1 MMNKRLYTLA
11 ITAAIAIGTMST
23 SLLAQPGHKQR
34 PRAAAAG
41 LAAQIPTEVLES
53 ICSLTPQQKE
63 KVQAIHTKLTEELR
77 SLRPARGA
85 SADSGAAEKRRTL
98 VRQANAD
105 LANVLTQEQK
115 DALRKAAPVLL
126 ELRALNIPVK
136 AYPELKLTADQEKRI
151 HAIVQGVREKVKA
164 LPESERR
171 AKARELMSAARTE
184 VEAVMTPSQK
194 AVLDQHPT
202 AKRHGNA
209 NALRK
214 KSP

>member
-11 ITAAIAIGTMST
+11 FTAAIAIGTMST

-63 KVQAIHTKLTEELR
+63 KVQAIHTKLAEELR

-85 SADSGAAEKRRTL
+85 SADPGAAEKRRTL
-98 VRQANAD
+98 VRQANTD

-115 DALRKAAPVLL
+115 DTLRKAAPVLL

-136 AYPELKLTADQEKRI
+136 AYSELKLTADQEKRI
-151 HAIVQGVREKVKA
+151 HAIAQGVREKVMT
-164 LPESERR
+164 LPASERR

-184 VEAVMTPSQK
+184 VEAVMTPAQK

-202 AKRHGNA
+202 AKRHSNA